1 MTDAPAARHKRSG
14 LFAPIGLF
22 LIALV
27 LWSVWWFVLAGQV
40 RDRLDLQVE
49 AMRAG
54 GWDVAYTGLNTTGW
68 PFRVRL
74 GAENVSITAPS
85 GHALSAP
92 DLAAEANAWNP
103 DKWVLVAGDGLVL
116 TRADKGK
123 VAVRGQFIRASV
135 HGLTQRWPN
144 VAVEL
149 ARPEFT
155 SHEGAEVFPIA
166 RADRIE
172 FYLRPHLA
180 PAGTPGVDD
189 SVDVLFRM
197 IEAEGRPDGPVEGL
211 AREGRLTAQIETV
224 VEDASQLQGPDA
236 AGVFAAWTRAGGR
249 FTAVKGEVSAG
260 ESRATLSSAVLSA
273 GADGRL
279 EGEVALQAVRPLAAL
294 AGLAGSRTGV
304 VNRAGAAGAVAAGAL
319 EGSDRNAVPV
329 SIQFRDGRTW
339 FGPFPVAPAPRLF

>member
-27 LWSVWWFVLAGQV
+27 LWSVWWFVLADQV
-40 RDRLDLQVE
+40 RTRLDTQVE
-49 AMRAG
+49 TMRAG
-54 GWDVAYTGLNTTGW
+54 GWDVAYTGLGTSGW

-144 VAVEL
+144 VAVEM

-155 SHEGAEVFPIA
+155 AHSGAEVFPIA
-166 RADRIE
+166 RAGRIE

-189 SVDVLFRM
+189 SVDVLFRL
-197 IEAEGRPDGPVEGL
+197 IDAEGRPGGPVEGL
-211 AREGRLTAQIETV
+211 ARNGRLTAQIETV
-224 VEDASQLQGPDA
+224 VEDAGALQGPDA

-249 FTAVKGEVSAG
+249 FTAVKGELSAG

-273 GADGRL
+273 DPEGRL
-279 EGEVALQAVRPLAAL
+279 QGEVALQAVKPLPAL
-294 AGLAGSRTGV
+294 AGLAGSRSGA
-304 VNRAGAAGAVAAGAL
+304 VNRAGAAGAAVAGAVAGTTNEDVVL
-319 EGSDRNAVPV
+319 SLA
-329 SIQFRDGRTW
+329 FREGRT
-339 FGPFPVAPAPRLF
+339 FLGPFALAPAPRLF

>member
-22 LIALV
+22 LMALI

-40 RDRLDLQVE
+40 RDRLDDQVA

-54 GWDVAYTGLNTTGW
+54 GWDVAYTGLGVSGW

-85 GHALSAP
+85 GHALAAP

-123 VAVRGQFIRASV
+123 VAVRGTAIRASV

-144 VAVEL
+144 VAIEL

-155 SHEGAEVFPIA
+155 AHAGAEVFPIA
-166 RADRIE
+166 RAERIE
-172 FYLRPHLA
+172 LYLRPHLA
-180 PAGTPGVDD
+180 PAGKTGVDD
-189 SVDVLFRM
+189 SVDVLFRL
-197 IEAEGRPDGPVEGL
+197 IEAEGRPGGPVEGL
-211 AREGRLTAQIETV
+211 ARDGRMTAQIEAV
-224 VEDASQLQGPDA
+224 IEDAAALQGPDP

-249 FTAVKGEVSAG
+249 FTAVRGELSAG
-260 ESRATLSSAVLSA
+260 ESRATLSSAVLVA

-279 EGEVALQAVRPLAAL
+279 QGEVALQAVKPLPAL
-294 AGLAGSRTGV
+294 AGLAGAPTGA
-304 VNRAGAAGAVAAGAL
+304 VNRVGAAGAAAAGAVAGPAEEDVVL
-319 EGSDRNAVPV
+319 SLV
-329 SIQFRDGRTW
+329 FRDGRT
-339 FGPFPVAPAPRLF
+339 FLGPFPLAPAPRLF